1 MVVSWWCQKPRW
13 QCFTGCQL
21 NVSET
26 TVTVF
31 HRLSAERV
39 RNHGDSVS
47 QVVSWTCQKLRWQ
60 CFRLSAE
67 GFRNHGDSVSQVVS
81 WRCQKPR
88 WQCFTACQLNV
99 SETTVTVFHRLSA
112 ERFRNYSDSVFHRLS
127 AERVTTT
134 VTVFHGLS
142 VGCVRNYGD
151 SVSLVVSWT
160 CQKLRWQCFPGC
172 QLQEEGRLFP
182 HSDNIN
188 SKNQKESKISK
199 NNGLKTD
206 RVGNQKECFTG
217 RAIQQIEYGIRKS
230 VFYGTTTYSTDRI
243 ENQEKR
249 I

>member
-1 MVVSWWCQKPRW
+1 MKVYHGLSAEGVRNYGDSVSWLSADGVRKHGDSVSQVVSWTCQKPRW

-26 TVTVF
+26 I
-31 HRLSAERV
+31 
-39 RNHGDSVS
+39 
-47 QVVSWTCQKLRWQ
+47 
-60 CFRLSAE
+60 
-67 GFRNHGDSVSQVVS
+67 
-81 WRCQKPR
+81 
-88 WQCFTACQLNV
+88 
-99 SETTVTVFHRLSA
+99 
-112 ERFRNYSDSVFHRLS
+112 
-127 AERVTTT
+127 
-134 VTVFHGLS
+134 VTVFHGWS

-217 RAIQQIEYGIRKS
+217 RAIQQIEYGIRKT